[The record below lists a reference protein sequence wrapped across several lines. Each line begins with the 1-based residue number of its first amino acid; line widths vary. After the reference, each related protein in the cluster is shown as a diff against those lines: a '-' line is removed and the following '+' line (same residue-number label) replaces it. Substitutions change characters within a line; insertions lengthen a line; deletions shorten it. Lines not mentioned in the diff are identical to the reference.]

1 MSKANKQNSLLPSL
15 SVLSDLIRLELNI
28 CKFPAVLFSLS
39 LCFWEVILQQSL
51 MANFIHGL
59 HAWSLLAR
67 SVSLDQVFLSDYRTP
82 TNGAALSHSGYAI
95 SKGWDSAWVSQLLAP
110 TLRDIPRNKSPVPF
124 CLLDTVWEISL
135 DLRLSSPARP
145 LGTIVLTLR
154 MLPFVFI

>member
-28 CKFPAVLFSLS
+28 YKSPAVLFSLS
-39 LCFWEVILQQSL
+39 LFFWEVISQQSS
-51 MANFIHGL
+51 MANSIHGL

-67 SVSLDQVFLSDYRTP
+67 SVLLDRVFLSDYRTP

-110 TLRDIPRNKSPVPF
+110 TLRDIPRNKSRVPF
-124 CLLDTVWEISL
+124 CSLDTVWEISL